1 MTFTGKGNTLV
12 KQIVVGTDGS
22 NESMKAFDQAFFL
35 ARAIECSI
43 KCVFIVDLRK
53 TQMPFIYTG
62 AAYEG
67 AYERLYIPPD
77 SSMRK
82 FYEKL
87 ATDLDA
93 FAEKC
98 ISSCR
103 ANAERNDVPFE
114 SVVKSGYPGVELCDE
129 ARSGGL
135 LVVGQR
141 GENAHYKRSIVGS
154 ITEDLVRTSPRP
166 MLICPASSEKIHSI
180 VFPYDGSRTAE
191 HALQYYVNGLRNIAD
206 DFIMLLVGEEN
217 REEHQVEEELSYL
230 EKHNVNVVVERREG
244 SPSREILKLT
254 EERQAD
260 MIMVGAHGRNKIK
273 DYLLGSTAS
282 HIIHKSHVPVLIA
295 F

>member
-1 MTFTGKGNTLV
+1 MV

-22 NESMKAFDQAFFL
+22 NESMKAFEQAL
-35 ARAIECSI
+35 IIARLIECSI

-87 ATDLDA
+87 AADLDA
-93 FAEKC
+93 FAENC
-98 ISSCR
+98 MDSCR
-103 ANAERNDVPFE
+103 ENAEKQNVPFE
-114 SVVKSGYPGVELCDE
+114 AVVKSGYPGVELCDE

-154 ITEDLVRTSPRP
+154 ITEDLVRISPRP
-166 MLICPASSEKIHSI
+166 MLICPVSRNEINTI

-206 DFIMLLVGEEN
+206 DFVMVLVGEED
-217 REEHQVEEELSYL
+217 REEHQIEEELSYL
-230 EKHNVNVVVERREG
+230 KKHNVNVIVERREG
-244 SPSREILKLT
+244 PPSREVLKVA
-254 EERQAD
+254 EEKNAD
-260 MIMVGAHGRNKIK
+260 MILMGAHGKNKLK

-282 HIIHKSHVPVLIA
+282 HIIHRSSVPVLIA
-295 F
+295 Y